1 MADTKEYIICCMC
14 GDTPQFSRDSFKLLF
29 KGKKMPDMW
38 YQPNLHNLLAQL
50 ERDTNFYNYIRDN
63 LLNTT
68 SKYSYYFRV
77 ENGDVAEQWNL
88 LTGKKVI

>member
-38 YQPNLHNLLAQL
+38 YQPNLHN
-50 ERDTNFYNYIRDN
+50 YIRDN
-63 LLNTT
+63 LLNTK

-77 ENGDVAEQWNL
+77 ENGDVVEQWNL